1 METKNC
7 FESHGMRLTM
17 ASLQFQLLCGE
28 SCGRHVKQQS
38 DKNVGDL
45 FVSTLVPQYVTTD
58 LTPAPVISQQHDGP
72 GCIQSPNLSFMMF
85 MPCVKIKKY
94 LICYIHLM
102 VFQLFHLT
110 VVSVVYC
117 HFQASCCYHF
127 LSAKRKTKE

>member
-45 FVSTLVPQYVTTD
+45 FVSTLVP
-58 LTPAPVISQQHDGP
+58 
-72 GCIQSPNLSFMMF
+72 
-85 MPCVKIKKY
+85 
-94 LICYIHLM
+94 
-102 VFQLFHLT
+102 
-110 VVSVVYC
+110 
-117 HFQASCCYHF
+117 
-127 LSAKRKTKE
+127 